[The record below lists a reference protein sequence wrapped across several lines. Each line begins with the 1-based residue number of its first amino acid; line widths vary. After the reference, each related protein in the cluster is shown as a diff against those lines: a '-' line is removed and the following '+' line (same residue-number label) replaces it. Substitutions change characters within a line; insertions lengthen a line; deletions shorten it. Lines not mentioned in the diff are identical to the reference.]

1 MLQQKYYNH
10 FGATL
15 NIIEIWNKLFNENY
29 DDRRVAYINDMK
41 EMFKKIPTTMTKPL
55 SSRQKFQ
62 KLMKEIGVGCIW
74 KK

>member
-41 EMFKKIPTTMTKPL
+41 EMFEKMPTTMTKPL